1 MKKLKLH
8 ELGRVSIQEYQQV
21 KKVPLIV
28 VLDNIR
34 SAINVGSIFRTSDAM
49 AISEVYLCGI
59 SATPPNREITKTAI
73 GATDSVKWVYF
84 ESTELAI
91 KDLKEKGY
99 EVIAIE
105 QTDSSVELLDYHP
118 SKDKVAIVL
127 GNEVN
132 GVDSNILP
140 LLDGAIEIDQFG
152 TKHSLN
158 VSVCGGIVLH
168 HLSSMLRRQIID
180 K

>member
-8 ELGRVSIQEYQQV
+8 ELGRVSVEEYQEV

-34 SAINVGSIFRTSDAM
+34 SAMNVGSIFRTSDAM
-49 AISEVYLCGI
+49 AISKVYLCGI

-73 GATDSVKWVYF
+73 GATDSVEWEYY
-84 ESTELAI
+84 ESTRLAI
-91 KDLKEKGY
+91 ASLKSDGY
-99 EVIAIE
+99 EVVAIE
-105 QTDSSVELLDYHP
+105 QTDSSTELMDYQP
-118 SKDKVAIVL
+118 SKDKIAVVL

-132 GVDSNILP
+132 GVDSELLP
-140 LLDGAIEIDQFG
+140 LLDGAIEIDQYG

-168 HLSSMLRRQIID
+168 HLAGILR

>member
-8 ELGRVSIQEYQQV
+8 ELGRVSIEEYKEV
-21 KKVPLIV
+21 NKVPIIV

-34 SAINVGSIFRTSDAM
+34 SAMNVGSIFRTADAM
-49 AISEVYLCGI
+49 AISKVYLCGI

-73 GATDSVKWVYF
+73 GATDSVEWEYF
-84 ESTELAI
+84 KSTEQAI
-91 KDLKEKGY
+91 ISLKQNGY
-99 EVIAIE
+99 EVVAIE
-105 QTDSSVELLDYHP
+105 QTDSSIELINYQP
-118 SKDKVAIVL
+118 SKDKIAIIL

-132 GVDSNILP
+132 GVDSDLLP
-140 LLDGAIEIDQFG
+140 MLDGAIEIDQYG

-158 VSVCGGIVLH
+158 VSVCGGIILH
-168 HLSSMLRRQIID
+168 YLSGLLR